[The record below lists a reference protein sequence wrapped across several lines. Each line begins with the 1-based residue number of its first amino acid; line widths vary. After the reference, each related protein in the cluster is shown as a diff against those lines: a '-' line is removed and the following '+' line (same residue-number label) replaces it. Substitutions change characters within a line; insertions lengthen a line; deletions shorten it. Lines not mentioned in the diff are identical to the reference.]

1 MVRLRDLQE
10 RVVQLVNDACCF
22 AVMMSSGVDDVRSV
36 LDSYNESGGDLLEKF
51 KERRHAYMVSSHQ
64 HSLPAW

>member
-1 MVRLRDLQE
+1 MQE
-10 RVVQLVNDACCF
+10 RVVQLVNDACF

-64 HSLPAW
+64 HSLPVW